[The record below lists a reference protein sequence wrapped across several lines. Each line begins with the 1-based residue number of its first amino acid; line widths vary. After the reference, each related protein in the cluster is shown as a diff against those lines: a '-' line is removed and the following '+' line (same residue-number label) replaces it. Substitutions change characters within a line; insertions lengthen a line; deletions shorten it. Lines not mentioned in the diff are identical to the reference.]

1 MILNKIGYY
10 IMALKLT
17 QLASKPQLI
26 CINIDTPEIQERY
39 KDSLEFW
46 IMDRQPIDQF
56 IKMATIKGENYG
68 EMIRMVNELVLDENG
83 KQVIAEGEALPN
95 DVMLAVMAAVVERLG
110 K

>member
-1 MILNKIGYY
+1 
-10 IMALKLT
+10 MALKLT

-26 CINIDTPEIQERY
+26 KITLNTPELLE
-39 KDSLEFW
+39 KHGDELEFW

-56 IKMATIKGENYG
+56 IKMATISGENYG
-68 EMIRMVNELVLDENG
+68 EMIRMVNELVLDEEG
-83 KQVIAEGEALPN
+83 KRVLKEGEALPN

>member
-1 MILNKIGYY
+1 
-10 IMALKLT
+10 MALKLT

-26 CINIDTPEIQERY
+26 KITLNDKEIVE
-39 KDSLEFW
+39 KFGDELEFW

-68 EMIRMVNELVLDENG
+68 EMIRMVNDLVLDEDG
-83 KQVIAEGEALPN
+83 LKVLKEGEALPN
-95 DVMLAVMAAVVERLG
+95 DVMVVVMAAVVERLG